1 MKYPLNKPLKGDG
14 LHCRVCGCTQ
24 HNACEEGC
32 SWVKEP
38 AYTYDFMGP
47 LCSACAGSPLDLAYM
62 ARRIAKDITTLGKI
76 GRYHA
81 GLLLV
86 AAARRA
92 EKRTEEQS

>member
-1 MKYPLNKPLKGDG
+1 MKYPLNKPIKGDG

-47 LCSACAGSPLDLAYM
+47 LCSACAGTIHDLAYLVI
-62 ARRIAKDITTLGKI
+62 RLAKVLPTLGTV
-76 GRYHA
+76 GRKRA
-81 GLLLV
+81 GLMLL

-92 EKRTEEQS
+92 AKRSEEQL